1 MPLLILT
8 TLLWAF
14 SFSLIGE
21 YLAGYVDTW
30 FAVLMRVLLAFL
42 VFVPFWRTKGMT
54 LKAILLFM
62 SIGAIQ
68 LGIMYLFYY
77 QSFLY
82 LSVPEIL
89 LFTIVTPIYVTLIYD
104 LLKRQP
110 LRLGY
115 LFSAL
120 LAVYGAAIIRDS
132 QVSSQ
137 FWFGLLLI
145 QGANLCFAI
154 GQVGYKYL
162 MERYSLPQKQAF
174 SWFYFGAL
182 CIAVICWLF
191 FGDSAKL
198 PTTSLQWSILI
209 WLGAVASG
217 LGYFMWN
224 YGATQ
229 VDAGTLAIMNNAL
242 IPAGLIV
249 NIVIWQKHIDY
260 ERFILG
266 SLIILASLFIHRC
279 FIVKRYP
286 SPK

>member
-182 CIAVICWLF
+182 CIAAICWLF

-266 SLIILASLFIHRC
+266 SLIILASLFIHRY

>member
-1 MPLLILT
+1 MLLLMLT

-21 YLAGYVDTW
+21 YLAGHVDTW
-30 FAVLMRVLLAFL
+30 FAVLMRVLLAF
-42 VFVPFWRTKGMT
+42 VGFIPFWRRKGMNLT
-54 LKAILLFM
+54 AILLFM
-62 SIGAIQ
+62 GIGVIQ
-68 LGIMYLFYY
+68 LGIMYLLYY
-77 QSFLY
+77 QSYLY

-104 LLKRQP
+104 LLKKQP

-120 LAVYGAAIIRDS
+120 LAVYGAAIIRNS
-132 QVSSQ
+132 QVSDQ

-162 MERYSLPQKQAF
+162 MERYTVPQKQAF

-182 CIAVICWLF
+182 CITIICWLF
-191 FGDSAKL
+191 FGDRAKL
-198 PTTSLQWSILI
+198 PTTSVQWSILI

-249 NIVIWQKHIDY
+249 NIVIWHKDIDY
-260 ERFILG
+260 GRFIIG
-266 SLIILASLFIHRC
+266 SAIILASLFIHRY
-279 FIVKRYP
+279 FIVQRYTI
-286 SPK
+286 SK

>member
-21 YLAGYVDTW
+21 YLAGQVDTW

-42 VFVPFWRTKGMT
+42 VFIPFWRKKDMT
-54 LKAILLFM
+54 LISILLFM
-62 SIGAIQ
+62 CIGAIQ

-154 GQVGYKYL
+154 GQVGYKYV
-162 MERYSLPQKQAF
+162 MERYSIPQKQAF

-182 CIAVICWLF
+182 CIAVISWLF

-249 NIVIWQKHIDY
+249 NIVIWQKNINY

-266 SLIILASLFIHRC
+266 SLIILAALFIHRY